1 MYIWFLSEHDPL
13 LVVDNE
19 KNPDI
24 RTENVVQI
32 FRDRIQIPQSTG
44 EVNSREPLH
53 GTIPSQLSLR
63 AVAFS
68 ATFGYR

>member
-1 MYIWFLSEHDPL
+1 MYIWFLSEHDP

-24 RTENVVQI
+24 RTENAVQI
-32 FRDRIQIPQSTG
+32 LIDLIQTPQSTG
-44 EVNSREPLH
+44 EVASRELLH
-53 GTIPSQLSLR
+53 GAIPSQLSLR